1 MVQQGKHKI
10 RRIFEGQII
19 LLPSEEQ
26 ILDDFINYLSLN
38 KARLDEMWERKRI
51 LRFLYANNFKF
62 DKTMK
67 SMIEYMAWK
76 EEKLPPVLTNSVQ
89 NFLNSGI
96 IYTHGRDH
104 RFRPIIVFN
113 ASLIDIKIVSLI
125 DF

>member
-1 MVQQGKHKI
+1 
-10 RRIFEGQII
+10 
-19 LLPSEEQ
+19 
-26 ILDDFINYLSLN
+26 
-38 KARLDEMWERKRI
+38 MWERKRI